1 MDEQETTDRPRW
13 LTDEL
18 LEHAI
23 RVFQPKSSAPFGEP
37 EAVDVLVSLSQ
48 LLEVT
53 GILKL
58 EDDYEADEALHRLGE
73 GQQS

>member
-1 MDEQETTDRPRW
+1 MYEHDGSERPRW

-23 RVFQPKSSAPFGEP
+23 KVFQPKSSVPFGESDAI
-37 EAVDVLVSLSQ
+37 EVLVSLSQ
-48 LLEVT
+48 LIEVT

-58 EDDYEADEALHRLGE
+58 EIKDEHEEEIHRLG
-73 GQQS
+73 

>member
-1 MDEQETTDRPRW
+1 MYEHDGSERPRW

-23 RVFQPKSSAPFGEP
+23 KVFQPKSPVSFGESD
-37 EAVDVLVSLSQ
+37 AVKALVSLSQ

-53 GILKL
+53 GML
-58 EDDYEADEALHRLGE
+58 ELEVNNEEENVHRMGE
-73 GQQS
+73 GKQS

>member
-1 MDEQETTDRPRW
+1 MDEHETMDLPRW

-37 EAVDVLVSLSQ
+37 EAVEVLVSLSQ

-53 GILKL
+53 GVLKL
-58 EDDYEADEALHRLGE
+58 ENDDEEEVHRMGE
-73 GQQS
+73 GEQS